1 MPNAQAW
8 RGTQRNLVC
17 VFGPMPPYLSVCC
30 HVPATLSDYRG
41 EKKNNVVGNLGIG
54 GIRLWSATAAVAKG
68 LDLTLGVILGY
79 VAA

>member
-1 MPNAQAW
+1 MAHKETWFACL
-8 RGTQRNLVC
+8 GLCHHTYLFVAMFLQRC
-17 VFGPMPPYLSVCC
+17 QI
-30 HVPATLSDYRG
+30 TE

>member
-1 MPNAQAW
+1 MFL
-8 RGTQRNLVC
+8 QRC
-17 VFGPMPPYLSVCC
+17 QI
-30 HVPATLSDYRG
+30 TE